1 MLNTKFYINNR
12 EVFPKNNRSIKLVD
26 KLIDDT
32 YYQKS
37 LNSSILLWGED
48 YDYLYKIKNNKKTST
63 AEDEA
68 NNIYSIFD
76 TLSFNF
82 YSSTYRYTGE
92 FTIQDC
98 TFNDYY
104 KTVEVKITTRDDM
117 TYIKENEN
125 TEVNIFEN
133 IKSFFDVKAR
143 KYTYYSFFHHF
154 ALLQGGQ
161 VVAYDTD
168 LYTKIVEDY
177 NSYLDGWPKYGPHY
191 PWSELLVSEIGYFP
205 INEPIPE
212 GWTKT
217 QTYDYFYM
225 CQRKP
230 LDIIATDFSSVF
242 AGSIEIRRY
251 NNWIKGLHNQI
262 SFGEFYSAHEG
273 DGGWTYWTKKF
284 NSPNIEDYKNDPN
297 WIIIYE
303 GDVTGFTSLDDI
315 NRHLHNDG
323 TYLGT
328 KLPYFIAIKRQ
339 IYDGKIWDGSYYTY
353 RCMDLKQVLSSIL
366 KLACPL
372 FKGDVVSSFLFNE
385 ESNDPDKPNDFYG
398 TNNIEKLYY
407 ALNRLAICEL
417 SGFIRSTAEQ
427 KATVKKTALK
437 KWTEAL
443 KVMGFDVGIDINS
456 QGNFRIEH
464 MAFYTRKQKSK
475 DIRSRY
481 DKSRNLPL
489 VYSFNS
495 DSIPNREYFESDNT
509 WGKDFTKKTVL
520 YGRVPTYDGTNE
532 ITLQHSQNYI
542 YTDID
547 GLNEHITS
555 LPTEGFVMMYIQLV
569 NGYYYVEHAKRG
581 VISGLMYQ
589 NVRLSL
595 ANLINLYHV
604 YNSFKET
611 FYLEDKELKAKT
623 LKRLRT
629 EKLSIIDE
637 DINDKFLQSEL
648 GEGQVTSIEYP
659 LVPGDVI
666 YNIELL
672 HE

>member
-1 MLNTKFYINNR
+1 
-12 EVFPKNNRSIKLVD
+12 
-26 KLIDDT
+26 
-32 YYQKS
+32 
-37 LNSSILLWGED
+37 
-48 YDYLYKIKNNKKTST
+48 
-63 AEDEA
+63 
-68 NNIYSIFD
+68 
-76 TLSFNF
+76 
-82 YSSTYRYTGE
+82 
-92 FTIQDC
+92 
-98 TFNDYY
+98 
-104 KTVEVKITTRDDM
+104 
-117 TYIKENEN
+117 
-125 TEVNIFEN
+125 
-133 IKSFFDVKAR
+133 
-143 KYTYYSFFHHF
+143 
-154 ALLQGGQ
+154 
-161 VVAYDTD
+161 
-168 LYTKIVEDY
+168 
-177 NSYLDGWPKYGPHY
+177 
-191 PWSELLVSEIGYFP
+191 
-205 INEPIPE
+205 
-212 GWTKT
+212 
-217 QTYDYFYM
+217 
-225 CQRKP
+225 
-230 LDIIATDFSSVF
+230 
-242 AGSIEIRRY
+242 
-251 NNWIKGLHNQI
+251 
-262 SFGEFYSAHEG
+262 
-273 DGGWTYWTKKF
+273 
-284 NSPNIEDYKNDPN
+284 
-297 WIIIYE
+297 
-303 GDVTGFTSLDDI
+303 
-315 NRHLHNDG
+315 
-323 TYLGT
+323 
-328 KLPYFIAIKRQ
+328 
-339 IYDGKIWDGSYYTY
+339 
-353 RCMDLKQVLSSIL
+353 
-366 KLACPL
+366 
-372 FKGDVVSSFLFNE
+372 
-385 ESNDPDKPNDFYG
+385 
-398 TNNIEKLYY
+398 
-407 ALNRLAICEL
+407 
-417 SGFIRSTAEQ
+417 
-427 KATVKKTALK
+427 
-437 KWTEAL
+437 
-443 KVMGFDVGIDINS
+443 
-456 QGNFRIEH
+456 